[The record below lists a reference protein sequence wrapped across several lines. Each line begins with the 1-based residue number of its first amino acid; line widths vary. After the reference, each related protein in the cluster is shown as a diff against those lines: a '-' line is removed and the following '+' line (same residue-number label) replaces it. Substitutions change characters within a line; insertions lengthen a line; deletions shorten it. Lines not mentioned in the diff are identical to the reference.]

1 MAGLDLRPHGRRDLL
16 TTDAEAV
23 LKGRLRLSPSP
34 LNSFKAQNMKTLT
47 LTLSGVLLATSALI
61 APGIAYAQTPPT
73 PAEAPATAAQ
83 DPEVQDEPEAVGE
96 LDEVV
101 VLGRYIP
108 QPNRE
113 SAEVA
118 AFLTSEDL
126 ERTGDSSAAGALARV
141 TGLTVVEG
149 RFVYV
154 RGLGERYSSALLNGS
169 PLPSPE
175 PLQRVVPLDLFP
187 SSILES
193 VTVQKSYSVDFPGE
207 FGGGVIDLRTVDAPN
222 DPFFSM
228 SASVGGNTETTNEDG
243 LIYFGSRTDFTG
255 FDDGTRDIP
264 GPLSLAFGEGVPVNS
279 ANFGDLELERIGH
292 SLVNSPLRLLQR
304 ETTPVNFSFDFA
316 GGLKS
321 DSSLGTFGLIA
332 VAGYSN
338 SWSARNGVQEEAQF
352 SGPILVPV
360 TSKAYES
367 NQNDIQLNFLGGL
380 SLMTDN
386 SEYRW
391 TNFFVRNV
399 TKEAR
404 ISVGPDFDAGG
415 EVQRTDYTEWFERQL
430 FSTQLSGEHE
440 FMDGALD
447 FAWRGAYALTERNA
461 PYETRFEYGVATDGA
476 FLHEIGGNRISF
488 SELEDDIVSGG
499 ADVSYTLAL
508 SDYRDAEFSF
518 GVAYFDNNRD
528 AQRRDLQF
536 VPAST
541 LTEEQRRSR
550 VDYLYSDANI
560 GPSGLLLSEVTG
572 SAGSGAAAYA
582 AQLEVAAAYVQVDAE
597 FIPLVRTTFGVRY
610 EDGQQSVSTRDLFGG
625 AAPVPPTEINE
636 QYFLPSFTATWN
648 FAEDQQLRLG
658 ASQTI
663 GRPQFRELAPQS
675 YTDPETDRE
684 FTGNPFLV
692 DTEIVNIDARYEW
705 FFARQQYLTAGVFY
719 KDLEKPVEATIV
731 TSGNARQQSFLN
743 SPQATIFGAEVEA
756 KKYFEFPDSASAFV
770 ANKRWLVQ
778 ANYTW
783 SDSEVQVEAGDIV
796 RTPGGGGADEDATFF
811 IEDGSRLQGQ
821 SEHVANLQL
830 GWEDDTARSQATI
843 IVNYVSERIS
853 ARGAGGAG
861 NREPDYIQDPGIFL
875 DFVYRKDFE
884 AGGREMGFA
893 LELRNLLNTEFDE
906 YQELGNKILINNY
919 QLGSSASVSLTA
931 RF

>member
-1 MAGLDLRPHGRRDLL
+1 
-16 TTDAEAV
+16 
-23 LKGRLRLSPSP
+23 
-34 LNSFKAQNMKTLT
+34 MKTVT

-61 APGIAYAQTPPT
+61 APGLAYAQTPPV
-73 PAEAPATAAQ
+73 PAPEAAADQDPAAQ
-83 DPEVQDEPEAVGE
+83 EEPGQTGE
-96 LDEVV
+96 LDEVI

-108 QPNRE
+108 EPNRE

-228 SASVGGNTETTNEDG
+228 SASVGGNTETTGDDS
-243 LIYFGSRTDFTG
+243 LIYFGSRTDFSSNVT
-255 FDDGTRDIP
+255 P
-264 GPLSLAFGEGVPVNS
+264 
-279 ANFGDLELERIGH
+279 LELERIGH

-304 ETTPVNFSFDFA
+304 ETTPVNFGFDFA

-338 SWSARNGVQEEAQF
+338 SWTTRNGLQEEAQF
-352 SGPILVPV
+352 SGAVLVPV
-360 TSKAYES
+360 TSKAFES

-380 SLMTDN
+380 SLITDN
-386 SEYRW
+386 SDYRW

-415 EVQRTDYTEWFERQL
+415 AIQRTDFTEWFERQL
-430 FSTQLSGEHE
+430 FSSQLSGEHE
-440 FMDGALD
+440 FMDGALEIS
-447 FAWRGAYALTERNA
+447 WRGAYALTERNA
-461 PYETRFEYGVATDGA
+461 PYETRFEYGVAADGA

-499 ADVSYTLAL
+499 ADVSYTMPL
-508 SDYRDAEFSF
+508 SDYRDAIFSF
-518 GVAYFDNNRD
+518 GIAYSDNNRD
-528 AQRRDLQF
+528 AERRDLQF

-560 GPSGLLLSEVTG
+560 GPTGLILTEVTG
-572 SAGSGAAAYA
+572 GAGSGAAAYS
-582 AQLEVAAAYVQVDAE
+582 AQLEVAAAYFQVDAE
-597 FIPLVRTTFGVRY
+597 IIPLVRTTYGVRF
-610 EDGQQSVSTRDLFGG
+610 EDGQQSVTTRDLFGG
-625 AAPVPPTEINE
+625 AAPFAPTEISE
-636 QYFLPSFTATWN
+636 QYYLPSFTATWN

-658 ASQTI
+658 ASRTI

-692 DTEIVNIDARYEW
+692 DTRITNVDARYEW

-719 KDLEKPVEATIV
+719 KDLDKPVEATIV
-731 TSGNARQQSFLN
+731 TSGNARQQSYLN
-743 SPQATIFGAEVEA
+743 SPQATI
-756 KKYFEFPDSASAFV
+756 
-770 ANKRWLVQ
+770 
-778 ANYTW
+778 
-783 SDSEVQVEAGDIV
+783 
-796 RTPGGGGADEDATFF
+796 
-811 IEDGSRLQGQ
+811 
-821 SEHVANLQL
+821 
-830 GWEDDTARSQATI
+830 
-843 IVNYVSERIS
+843 
-853 ARGAGGAG
+853 
-861 NREPDYIQDPGIFL
+861 
-875 DFVYRKDFE
+875 
-884 AGGREMGFA
+884 
-893 LELRNLLNTEFDE
+893 
-906 YQELGNKILINNY
+906 
-919 QLGSSASVSLTA
+919 
-931 RF
+931 

>member
-1 MAGLDLRPHGRRDLL
+1 
-16 TTDAEAV
+16 
-23 LKGRLRLSPSP
+23 
-34 LNSFKAQNMKTLT
+34 MKTTT
-47 LTLSGVLLATSALI
+47 LTLSGVLMATSALI
-61 APGIAYAQTPPT
+61 APGLAFAQSPPVQAA
-73 PAEAPATAAQ
+73 PQAAAEQ
-83 DPEVQDEPEAVGE
+83 DMVVQDEPASE
-96 LDEVV
+96 LGEVV

-108 QPNRE
+108 EPNRA

-193 VTVQKSYSVDFPGE
+193 VTVQKTYSVDFPGE
-207 FGGGVIDLRTVDAPN
+207 FGGGVIDLRTVDAP
-222 DPFFSM
+222 DEPFFSM
-228 SASVGGNTETTNEDG
+228 STSFGGNTETTNQES
-243 LIYFGSRTDFTG
+243 LVYFGSRTDFTG
-255 FDDGTRDIP
+255 FDDGTRDVP
-264 GPLSLAFGEGVPVNS
+264 GPLALAFSRGLPVNS
-279 ANFGDLELERIGH
+279 ANVEAQELQRIGH

-304 ETTPVNFSFDFA
+304 ETTPVNFGFNLA
-316 GGLKS
+316 GGLSS
-321 DSSLGTFGLIA
+321 DSSLGTLGLVA

-338 SWSARNGVQEEAQF
+338 SWSTRNGVQEEGQF
-352 SGPILVPV
+352 SGSVIVPV
-360 TSKAYES
+360 TSKAFES

-380 SLMTDN
+380 SLTTDT
-386 SEYRW
+386 SEFKW
-391 TNFFVRNV
+391 TNFYVRNV

-404 ISVGPDFDAGG
+404 ISAGPDFDAGG
-415 EVQRTDYTEWFERQL
+415 AIQRTDYTEWFERQL
-430 FSTQLSGEHE
+430 FSSQLAGEHQL
-440 FMDGALD
+440 MDGALE
-447 FAWRGAYALTERNA
+447 FGWRAAYARTERNA
-461 PYETRFEYGVATDGA
+461 PYETRFEYGLGTNGEY
-476 FLHEIGGNRISF
+476 LHQIGGNRISF
-488 SELEDDIVSGG
+488 SELEDDIISGG
-499 ADVSYTLAL
+499 ADVSYTLPL
-508 SDYRDAEFSF
+508 SDYRDAVFSF
-518 GVAYFDNNRD
+518 GVAWSDNNRD
-528 AQRRDLQF
+528 AERRDLQF
-536 VPAST
+536 VPADT

-550 VDYLYSDANI
+550 VDFLYSDFNI
-560 GPSGLLLSEVTG
+560 GPTGLILREITG
-572 SAGSGAAAYA
+572 GAGSGAAAYS
-582 AQLEVAAAYVQVDAE
+582 AQLEVAAAYIQVDAE
-597 FIPLVRTTFGVRY
+597 FLPLIRTTFGARY
-610 EDGQQSVSTRDLFGG
+610 EDGRQSVTTRDLFGG
-625 AAPVPPTEINE
+625 AAPFAPTEIAE
-636 QYFLPSFTATWN
+636 QYVLPSFTATWN

-692 DTEIVNIDARYEW
+692 NTEILNLDARYEW

-719 KDLEKPVEATIV
+719 KDLDKPVEATIV

-743 SPQATIFGAEVEA
+743 SPQATLFGAEIEV
-756 KKYFEFPDSASAFV
+756 KKYFDFPDNGWSFIAD
-770 ANKRWLVQ
+770 KRWLVQ

-783 SDSEVQVEAGDIV
+783 SDSEVHVEAGDIV

-861 NREPDYIQDPGIFL
+861 NREPDYIQDPGIFI

-884 AGGREMGFA
+884 YGGRELGFA
-893 LELRNLLNTEFDE
+893 LELRNLLNTGFDE

-919 QLGSSASVSLTA
+919 DLGSSASVSLTA

>member
-1 MAGLDLRPHGRRDLL
+1 VAGLDLRPHGRRDLL
-16 TTDAEAV
+16 TTDAEAARP
-23 LKGRLRLSPSP
+23 GRLRLSPSP
-34 LNSFKAQNMKTLT
+34 LKFFEAQIMKTVT

-61 APGIAYAQTPPT
+61 APCIAHAQTP
-73 PAEAPATAAQ
+73 TAASQASAPQ
-83 DPEVQDEPEAVGE
+83 DPAGQDEADSGSE
-96 LDEVV
+96 LDEVI
-101 VLGRYIP
+101 VLGRFIP
-108 QPNRE
+108 EPNRE

-187 SSILES
+187 SSILDS

-228 SASVGGNTETTNEDG
+228 STSIGGNTETTGQES

-255 FDDGTRDIP
+255 FDDGTRDVP
-264 GPLSLAFGEGVPVNS
+264 GELAIAFSQGVPVTS
-279 ANFGDLELERIGH
+279 GNFGDLELERIGH

-304 ETTPVNFSFDFA
+304 ETTPVNFGFDFA
-316 GGLKS
+316 GGFKS

-338 SWSARNGVQEEAQF
+338 SWSTRNGVQEEAQF

-380 SLMTDN
+380 SLITDN
-386 SEYRW
+386 SDYRW

-415 EVQRTDYTEWFERQL
+415 EIQRTDYTEWFERQL
-430 FSTQLSGEHE
+430 FSSQLSGEHE
-440 FMDGALD
+440 FMDGALE

-461 PYETRFEYGVATDGA
+461 PYETRFEYGVDTNGN
-476 FLHEIGGNRISF
+476 FIHQIGGNRISF
-488 SELEDDIVSGG
+488 SELDDDIVSGG
-499 ADVSYTLAL
+499 ADLSYTLPL
-508 SDYRDAEFSF
+508 SDYRDAVFSL
-518 GVAYFDNNRD
+518 GVAWFDNNRD
-528 AQRRDLQF
+528 AERRDLRF

-541 LTEEQRRSR
+541 LTDEQRRSR

-560 GPSGLLLSEVTG
+560 GPTGIVLSEVTG
-572 SAGSGAAAYA
+572 SAGSGAAAYS
-582 AQLEVAAAYVQVDAE
+582 AQLEVAAAYLQVDAE

-610 EDGQQSVSTRDLFGG
+610 EDGYQSVTTRDLFGG
-625 AAPVPPTEINE
+625 AAPFAPTEIEE

-692 DTEIVNIDARYEW
+692 DTEILNLDARYEW

-719 KDLEKPVEATIV
+719 KDLDRPIEATIV
-731 TSGNARQQSFLN
+731 TSGNARQQSYLN
-743 SPQATIFGAEVEA
+743 SPQAVIYGAEIEA
-756 KKYFEFPDSASAFV
+756 KKYFEFLDSTPFI

-783 SDSEVQVEAGDIV
+783 SDSEVSVEPGDFV
-796 RTPGGGGADEDATFF
+796 RTPGGGGTDEDATFF
-811 IEDGSRLQGQ
+811 IADGSRLQGQ

-843 IVNYVSERIS
+843 IVNYVSERVS

-861 NREPDYIQDPGIFL
+861 SREPDYIQDPGIFL
-875 DFVYRKDFE
+875 DFVYRKEFE
-884 AGGREMGFA
+884 VGGRDLGFS
-893 LELRNLLNTEFDE
+893 LELRNLLGTDFDE
-906 YQELGNKILINNY
+906 FQELGNKILINNY
-919 QLGSSASVSLTA
+919 ELGSSASVSLSA

>member
-1 MAGLDLRPHGRRDLL
+1 
-16 TTDAEAV
+16 
-23 LKGRLRLSPSP
+23 
-34 LNSFKAQNMKTLT
+34 MKIVT

-61 APGIAYAQTPPT
+61 APGFAYAQTPSAPIQ
-73 PAEAPATAAQ
+73 APALQDPAAQ
-83 DPEVQDEPEAVGE
+83 GEPEAVGE

-101 VLGRYIP
+101 VLGRFIP
-108 QPNRE
+108 EPNRE

-126 ERTGDSSAAGALARV
+126 VRTGDSSAAGALARV

-207 FGGGVIDLRTVDAPN
+207 FGGGVVDLRTVDAPN

-228 SASVGGNTETTNEDG
+228 SVSAGGNTETTGNES
-243 LIYFGSRTDFTG
+243 LIYYGSRTDFTG

-264 GPLSLAFGEGVPVNS
+264 GPLALAFSRGVPINS
-279 ANFGDLELERIGH
+279 GTVEAQELERIGH

-304 ETTPVNFSFDFA
+304 ETTPINFGFDFA
-316 GGLKS
+316 GGMKS

-338 SWSARNGVQEEAQF
+338 SWATRNGVQEEAQF

-380 SLMTDN
+380 SLVTDN
-386 SEYRW
+386 STYRW
-391 TNFFVRNV
+391 TNFYVRNV

-415 EVQRTDYTEWFERQL
+415 AVQRTDYTEWFERQL
-430 FSTQLSGEHE
+430 FSSQLSGEHE
-440 FMDGALD
+440 FMDGALEL
-447 FAWRGAYALTERNA
+447 AWRGAYALTERNA
-461 PYETRFEYGVATDGA
+461 PYETRFEYGVDANGD
-476 FLHEIGGNRISF
+476 FIHQIGGNRISF

-499 ADVSYTLAL
+499 ADLSYTLPL
-508 SDYRDAEFSF
+508 SDYRDAVFSL
-518 GVAYFDNNRD
+518 GVAWSDNNRD
-528 AQRRDLQF
+528 AERRDLRF
-536 VPAST
+536 VPTST
-541 LTEEQRRSR
+541 LTDEQRRSR
-550 VDYLYSDANI
+550 VDYLYSDTNI
-560 GPSGLLLSEVTG
+560 GPTGIVLSEVTG
-572 SAGSGAAAYA
+572 SAGSGAAAYS
-582 AQLEVAAAYVQVDAE
+582 AQLEVAAAYLQVDAE

-610 EDGQQSVSTRDLFGG
+610 EDGFQSVTTRDLFGG
-625 AAPVPPTEINE
+625 AAPFAPTEIEE

-648 FAEDQQLRLG
+648 FAEDQQFRVG

-692 DTEIVNIDARYEW
+692 DTEILNLDARYEW

-719 KDLEKPVEATIV
+719 KDLDRPVEATIV
-731 TSGNARQQSFLN
+731 TSGNARQQSYLN
-743 SPQATIFGAEVEA
+743 SPQAVIYGAEIEA
-756 KKYFEFPDSASAFV
+756 KKYFEFPDNGMSFIAD
-770 ANKRWLVQ
+770 KRWLVQ

-783 SDSEVQVEAGDIV
+783 SDSEVNVEPGDIV

-843 IVNYVSERIS
+843 IVNYVSERVS
-853 ARGAGGAG
+853 ARGAGSAG
-861 NREPDYIQDPGIFL
+861 NREPDYVQDPGIFI

-884 AGGREMGFA
+884 MGGRELGFA
-893 LELRNLLNTEFDE
+893 LELRNLLGTDFDE
-906 YQELGNKILINNY
+906 FQELGNKILINNY
-919 QLGSSASVSLTA
+919 ELGSSASVSLTA